1 LGNVFLEAMATGL
14 PIIGTPVGGIPD
26 FLIDRKTGLFCQV
39 KNPQSIAQ
47 KIKEI
52 LEDDN
57 LRKYLASNGL
67 KLVREKYDWDK
78 IALKMKKIFKKLSF

>member
-26 FLIDRKTGLFCQV
+26 FLIDRKTGLFCQI

-57 LRKYLASNGL
+57 LRKHLAKNGL
-67 KLVREKYDWDK
+67 RLVREKYDWDK
-78 IALKMKKIFKKLSF
+78 ISQKMNKIYHQLV